1 MARVI
6 IRRGN
11 DQVVTLVGL
20 RTTDTGQ
27 FLNAATVKATLRD
40 SKEQPIPAFQNVL
53 MRYVPG
59 SDGAYEWQIEAETM
73 MLPKNV
79 EYSLEVKAVQGPL
92 NYRTVHVVTVI
103 DGEL

>member
-27 FLNAATVKATLRD
+27 YLNSATVKATLRD
-40 SKEQPIPAFQNVL
+40 SKEQPIPAFSNVP

-59 SDGAYEWQIEAETM
+59 SDGAYEWPIEADTM

-79 EYSLEVKAVQGPL
+79 EYSLEIKAVQADL
-92 NYRTVHVVTVI
+92 NYRTVHVVSVI
-103 DGEL
+103 DGEV